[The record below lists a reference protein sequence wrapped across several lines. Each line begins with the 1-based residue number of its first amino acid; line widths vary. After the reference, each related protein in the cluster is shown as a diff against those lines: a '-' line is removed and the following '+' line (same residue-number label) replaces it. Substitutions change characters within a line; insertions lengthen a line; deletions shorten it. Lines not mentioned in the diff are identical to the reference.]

1 MSRCLRS
8 GLGIAALLWAAGVSA
23 HELRPA
29 YLELRATGGDTWSV
43 LWKVP
48 AREELRLSLTPR
60 FDPRCTRRG
69 EPVTVHMGDHWA
81 DRWTMD
87 CPGGLA
93 GTRVTVEGL
102 SQTAT
107 DVLVRVV
114 APDRLAQTARLL
126 PESPEFTVA
135 ARARPSDVARTYL
148 RLGVEHILGGVDH
161 LLFVLALLIL
171 VREPRKVVATV
182 TAFTVAHS
190 ITLALAALGV
200 VQVPQAPVEAAIALS
215 IVFVAS
221 EILRARSG
229 RTDLAPR
236 SPWLVAFAFGL
247 LHGFGFAGAL
257 REAGL
262 PHEAI
267 PVALFFFDVGVELGQ
282 LAFIAACLGL
292 WRLVRRPLSA
302 LPAWTGAVPAYTI
315 GSVAMVWVIDRV
327 ARFWS

>member
-1 MSRCLRS
+1 MTRPRR
-8 GLGIAALLWAAGVSA
+8 LGVAAAVLLWSLAAFA

-29 YLELRATGGDTWSV
+29 YLELRATGGDAWSV

-48 AREELRLSLTPR
+48 AREELRLSITPR

-69 EPVTVHMGDHWA
+69 EVVTVHMGDHWA

-93 GTRVTVEGL
+93 GTPVTVDGL
-102 SQTAT
+102 PQTLT

-114 APDRLAQTARLL
+114 AADGTAQTARLL
-126 PESPEFTVA
+126 PEAPEFTVA
-135 ARARPSDVARTYL
+135 ERARPGDVARTYL
-148 RLGVEHILGGVDH
+148 RLGVEHILGGIDH

-190 ITLALAALGV
+190 ITLVLATLGLV
-200 VQVPQAPVEAAIALS
+200 RVPQAPVEAVIALS
-215 IVFVAS
+215 IVFVAT

-229 RTDLAPR
+229 RTDLAQR

-267 PVALFFFDVGVELGQ
+267 PLALLFFNVGVELGQ
-282 LAFIAACLGL
+282 LAFIAAVLGL
-292 WRLVRRPLSA
+292 WRLVRRPLTA
-302 LPAWTGAVPAYTI
+302 LPAWTRAVPAYAI
-315 GSVAMVWVIDRV
+315 GTVAMAWVIDRV

>member
-1 MSRCLRS
+1 MSRRAVAV
-8 GLGIAALLWAAGVSA
+8 GGLLWVATAAA

-29 YLELRATGGDTWSV
+29 YLEVRATDGDRWTV

-48 AREELRLSLTPR
+48 AREELRLSIGPR

-69 EPVTVHMGDHWA
+69 EVVTVHMGDHWT
-81 DRWTMD
+81 DRWTMS

-93 GTRVTVEGL
+93 GTRVTIDGL
-102 SQTAT
+102 SRTLT

-114 APDRLAQTARLL
+114 GPDGATQTARLL
-126 PESPEFTVA
+126 PQSPEFTVA
-135 ARARPSDVARTYL
+135 ERPRPGDVARTYL
-148 RLGVEHILGGVDH
+148 RLGVEHILGGIDH

-171 VREPRKVVATV
+171 VREPRRVVATV

-190 ITLALAALGV
+190 ITLVLATLGV
-200 VQVPQAPVEAAIALS
+200 VRLPQAPIEAAIALS

-221 EILRARSG
+221 EILSARAGQTS
-229 RTDLAPR
+229 LAQR

-262 PHEAI
+262 PREAI
-267 PVALFFFDVGVELGQ
+267 PLALFFFNVGVELGQ
-282 LAFIAACLGL
+282 LAFIALVLGL
-292 WRLVRRPLSA
+292 WQLVRRRLSA
-302 LPAWTGAVPAYTI
+302 LPAWTRVLPAYAI
-315 GSVAMVWVIDRV
+315 GSVAMAWVMDRIV
-327 ARFWS
+327 RFWA